1 MRMSLPL
8 VNEVIILVGRT
19 FEMESSEAFFVGKSH
34 WRVVNFRFVWRVAT
48 WICAISLSTGYC
60 DLKELVSVE
69 RGPRRALNQFS
80 CAVANWN
87 CICHPWPNKPS
98 FYHGHQFVFQ
108 ISTTTLNDTHL
119 LTSWK
124 FAFVLFPVISTAMVS
139 VVTTTNKAAIGVFWR
154 SQPQRQQDLHPTTA
168 CF

>member
-48 WICAISLSTGYC
+48 WISAISPSTGYC

-69 RGPRRALNQFS
+69 RGPRAGFEPIQLCGGKLKLRLSQSAQQTLL
-80 CAVANWN
+80 
-87 CICHPWPNKPS
+87 PS
-98 FYHGHQFVFQ
+98 TMPSVRL
-108 ISTTTLNDTHL
+108 STTTLNNTHL